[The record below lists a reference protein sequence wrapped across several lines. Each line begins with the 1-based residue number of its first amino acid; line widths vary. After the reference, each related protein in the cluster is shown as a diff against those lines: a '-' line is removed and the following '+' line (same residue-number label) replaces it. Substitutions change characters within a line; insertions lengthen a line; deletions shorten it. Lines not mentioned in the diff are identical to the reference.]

1 LRENVHPERHLES
14 DPILYAL
21 LDSLQ
26 DRFDLY
32 LYTNNS
38 LPLSRKILAL
48 LGIEDLFRRLYT
60 IEFTWSPKPDPEAF
74 HKVLEDIGGPPE
86 SFLFVGDRPQVDL
99 EIAETLD
106 IPTIFISDPED
117 LLQIHKVLGI
127 IP

>member
-1 LRENVHPERHLES
+1 
-14 DPILYAL
+14 L

-26 DRFDLY
+26 DRYDLY

-38 LPLSRKILAL
+38 LPLAQKILAL
-48 LGIEDLFRRLYT
+48 LGIEELFRRLYT
-60 IEFTWSPKPDPEAF
+60 IEFTWSPKPDPESF
-74 HKVLEDIGGPPE
+74 HQVLEDIGGPPE

-99 EIAETLD
+99 KIAESLQ

-117 LLQIHKVLGI
+117 LLQIHKVLGL